1 MHIKLTTPEEPQE
14 VKKFM
19 MSLETTGF
27 NGPDIEWDP
36 LIVWY
41 GNRLPK
47 YLWDQWK
54 DKLKPAGFTWQKFM
68 RLLHY
73 RTDISVLWY
82 KGKLPWQEFVKGI
95 KDLIEGPIGEG
106 LVASQKPR

>member
-1 MHIKLTTPEEPQE
+1 MDIKLETPKEPHD

-19 MSLETTGF
+19 MSLEATGF
-27 NGPDIEWDP
+27 NGPDIKWDP

-41 GNRLPK
+41 GNKLPK

-54 DKLKPAGFTWQKFM
+54 DRLKPAGFTWQKFM

-82 KGKLPWQEFVKGI
+82 RGLLPWDKFVEKVKELI
-95 KDLIEGPIGEG
+95 KGPIGQG
-106 LVASQKPR
+106 LVESR